1 MIEGMRLVGRM
12 PEWKLA
18 LEKLK
23 KVPKKENV
31 RW

>member
-18 LEKLK
+18 LEKLRSS
-23 KVPKKENV
+23 KKE
-31 RW
+31 